1 MGTITRNTRVT
12 RSSAGNQRAA
22 GHVGGDRRAAGSA
35 VKGRIA
41 GPLAVAALAIGVTA
55 LAAPAGA
62 TATRVGAEPGLSF
75 GSASSYGT
83 GCGYMINAY
92 VDDPSTPVVFY
103 DNGIQFAVAR
113 PSGALAQARWTPA
126 TVGPHRITVVQ
137 HSAPGEDVVP
147 WLDLTAATGLSSGS
161 GCYVVGG

>member
-12 RSSAGNQRAA
+12 RSSAGN
-22 GHVGGDRRAAGSA
+22 RRTAEPTAGSPA
-35 VKGRIA
+35 RGHIA
-41 GPLAVAALAIGVTA
+41 GPLAVAAFAIAATA
-55 LAAPAGA
+55 LAAPAGG

-75 GSASSYGT
+75 GSATSYGT